1 MNVQANR
8 RTRQFTGVRVL
19 VDTPVPFTTVLDRL
33 RALMGRASIPD
44 LVALARERISESE
57 FAKRV
62 NERYVGK
69 GDFMLFAE
77 IDHGGWIS
85 VFGINRRTLRLI
97 LGNPLIAIT
106 MIRQDLTAGL
116 FAPVEILVTEQENGQ
131 GTDIVYV
138 LPSSLI
144 LIEENPRLRTAGE
157 ALDAKVAF
165 LVASS
170 ACP

>member
-19 VDTPVPFTTVLDRL
+19 VDTPVRCYF
-33 RALMGRASIPD
+33 I
-44 LVALARERISESE
+44 
-57 FAKRV
+57 
-62 NERYVGK
+62 
-69 GDFMLFAE
+69 
-77 IDHGGWIS
+77 
-85 VFGINRRTLRLI
+85 
-97 LGNPLIAIT
+97 
-106 MIRQDLTAGL
+106 L
-116 FAPVEILVTEQENGQ
+116 FAPVEILVTEKENGQ

-144 LIEENPRLRTAGE
+144 LVEENPRLRTAAE
-157 ALDAKVAF
+157 ALDAKLAS

>member
-1 MNVQANR
+1 MQANH
-8 RTRQFTGVRVL
+8 RTRQFTGLRVL

-44 LVALARERISESE
+44 LVALAGERITEGE
-57 FAKRV
+57 FARRV
-62 NERYVGK
+62 NERYVGQS
-69 GDFMLFAE
+69 DFMLFAE

-116 FAPVEILVTEQENGQ
+116 FAPVEILVTEHENGQ
-131 GTDIVYV
+131 GTDIVYI

-144 LIEENPRLRTAGE
+144 LIEENPRLRTAAE
-157 ALDAKVAF
+157 ALDTKLAS
-165 LVASS
+165 LVASAVCS
-170 ACP
+170 